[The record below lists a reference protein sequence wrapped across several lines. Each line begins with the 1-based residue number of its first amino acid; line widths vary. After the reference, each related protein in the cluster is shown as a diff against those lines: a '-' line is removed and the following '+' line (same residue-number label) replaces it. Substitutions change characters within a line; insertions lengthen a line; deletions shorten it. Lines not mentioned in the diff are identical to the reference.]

1 VVEDS
6 TIEDRTMEDR
16 RADMETAQEEV
27 HALNGSVEV
36 ITECTKVVEHSKAL
50 LKVNLL
56 AMKLLVLLLCV

>member
-1 VVEDS
+1 
-6 TIEDRTMEDR
+6 MEDR
-16 RADMETAQEEV
+16 RADMETTQEEV

-36 ITECTKVVEHSKAL
+36 TAECTKFVVEHSKAL

>member
-1 VVEDS
+1 
-6 TIEDRTMEDR
+6 MEDR